1 MNERRIRFI
10 FDDEIEEREKR
21 GLSGLDRVR
30 TEHIDE
36 QYHLK
41 RKKKINICGRGI

>member
-1 MNERRIRFI
+1 MNEKRIRFI

-21 GLSGLDRVR
+21 GLSGFDRVK
-30 TEHIDE
+30 TEQIDE

-41 RKKKINICGRGI
+41 RRMKIYICGRGI

>member
-1 MNERRIRFI
+1 MNERRIHFI
-10 FDDEIEEREKR
+10 FDDEIEER

-41 RKKKINICGRGI
+41 RRKKINIYGRVI